1 MLCGK
6 SLMWSGVPPSHRN
19 NPRGVIHH
27 FSDNLLEHPL
37 FIVSSDDDHD
47 DEESEHNL
55 EKCIF
60 VFMRNIHFV
69 SLLPASLSPLRS
81 QHRSDEWGMR
91 CFLFITQDNIWELF
105 GNTFYRWVATSRKSL
120 VSENETAVMET
131 ENGSVRERNIVY
143 MSSISS
149 LDCNFPLHSPL
160 QSKNKM
166 WI

>member
-1 MLCGK
+1 MQILLGSKSLWDDWHFEMSTAQLVQLQWAHLGYAQMGLARTAHFHKIMQTLLCSVA

-27 FSDNLLEHPL
+27 FGDNLLEHPL
-37 FIVSSDDDHD
+37 FIVSSDD

-69 SLLPASLSPLRS
+69 SLLPASLSPLGS

-105 GNTFYRWVATSRKSL
+105 GNTFYR
-120 VSENETAVMET
+120 
-131 ENGSVRERNIVY
+131 
-143 MSSISS
+143 
-149 LDCNFPLHSPL
+149 
-160 QSKNKM
+160 
-166 WI
+166 